1 MSLDESAKQSSIC
14 KCLAF
19 FSLANIA
26 REEHEHEVDQRT
38 IYGMSILD
46 CVTDTK
52 HATRRTRY
60 RLVD

>member
-1 MSLDESAKQSSIC
+1 MLG
-14 KCLAF
+14 F

-26 REEHEHEVDQRT
+26 REEHELEVDQRT

-46 CVTDTK
+46 CVTDTI